1 MRTME
6 QEKKDVDVID
16 TGARAPDFELKDH
29 TGETFSL
36 SEHAG
41 QYVLLS
47 FHPLAWTKV
56 CAQQMQSLE
65 EHVDDFEE
73 LDVVAVGIS
82 VDAVPS
88 KKAWAESLGITE
100 TRLLS
105 DFWPHG
111 DVATQYGLFLQ
122 DRGISCRANVTV
134 DPEQH
139 VAWTKVYD
147 IPELP
152 DIDEVLQALRGIQ

>member
-1 MRTME
+1 ME
-6 QEKKDVDVID
+6 QEKRGIDVVDVG
-16 TGARAPDFELKDH
+16 TKAPDFELKDH

-65 EHVDDFEE
+65 EHVDEFND
-73 LDVVAVGIS
+73 LDTIAVGIS

-111 DVATQYGLFLQ
+111 DVATKYGLFLSE
-122 DRGISCRANVTV
+122 RGFSGRANVIV

-152 DIDEVLQALRGIQ
+152 DIDEVLQALRGIR

>member
-1 MRTME
+1 ME

-16 TGARAPDFELKDH
+16 TGARAPDFELEDH
-29 TGETFSL
+29 KGDIFSL
-36 SEHAG
+36 SGQAG
-41 QYVLLS
+41 RYVLLS

-56 CAQQMQSLE
+56 CAKQMQSLE
-65 EHVDDFEE
+65 AHVDDFEE
-73 LDVVAVGIS
+73 LDAIAVGIS

-88 KKAWAESLGITE
+88 KKAWAESLDIME

-111 DVATQYGLFLQ
+111 QVAKKYGLFLP
-122 DRGISCRANVTV
+122 DRGISGRVNVIV

-152 DIDEVLQALRGIQ
+152 DIDEVLQALRGIR